1 MIALA
6 LVLLAL
12 VLAWPM
18 PRIMARQKSFR
29 RAPRAA
35 LVAWQAVTV
44 SAIIAALAAAPA
56 ILPLVLFDG
65 QTISQHAMIMAV
77 AVAVSGFML
86 ARLLIAGHRIGR
98 GMRERRREHREL
110 VDIIARQH
118 QDHVRVLEHPT
129 PTAYCLPGR
138 EKRVVLSQGVIDTL
152 SPAELDAVLSHE
164 EAHLAARHDLL
175 LEFFSVIHETVPAP
189 LRCQAA
195 MSEVR
200 LLIEALAD
208 RASVRRV
215 GALSTARALVALADG
230 RAPEAAMAAAGAMT
244 APARLRLLAAGR
256 PHPALPALMYG
267 YAAGLVAA
275 PLALVVAAW
284 NGR

>member
-1 MIALA
+1 MIALG
-6 LVLLAL
+6 LVFLAL
-12 VLAWPM
+12 ALAWPT
-18 PRIMARQKSFR
+18 PRLMARQTTFR

-65 QTISQHAMIMAV
+65 QTVAQHIMILAV
-77 AVAVSGFML
+77 AGAVSGIML
-86 ARLLIAGHRIGR
+86 GRLLVAGHRIGR
-98 GMRERRREHREL
+98 GMRRRRRQHREL

-118 QDHVRVLEHPT
+118 HDHVRVLEHPT

-152 SPAELDAVLSHE
+152 SPTELDAVLSHE
-164 EAHLAARHDLL
+164 EAHLVARHDLL

-208 RASVRRV
+208 RASVRHV
-215 GALSTARALVALADG
+215 GELSTAQALLALADSKV
-230 RAPEAAMAAAGAMT
+230 PEAAMAVSGAMT
-244 APARLRLLAAGR
+244 APTRLKLIAAGR
-256 PHPALPALMYG
+256 PNPVLPALMYT
-267 YAAGLVAA
+267 YATALLAA
-275 PLALVVAAW
+275 PLSLVAAAW
-284 NGR
+284 NGL